1 MVELIYPSSPA
12 PLLSGGK
19 RARAVE
25 MLPVVDEYGNVKA
38 QASREYCHT
47 NPSHPLHPVAHLHII
62 NRKGEIYLQRRGAHK
77 DLLPLY
83 WDTAVG
89 GHVSYGESIL
99 EALYRE
105 TREELGLQDFMPHWL
120 CTYVFEGAA
129 ERELVNVFAAV
140 GEYQI
145 RPDPGELAGGRFW
158 TQEEIVEATGK
169 GILTPNF
176 ESEFLRVKDALL
188 ALL

>member
-47 NPSHPLHPVAHLHII
+47 NPARPLHPVTHLHII
-62 NRKGEIYLQRRGAHK
+62 NRRSEIYLQRRGPGK

-89 GHVSYGESIL
+89 GHVSYGESFL

-105 TREELGLQDFMPHWL
+105 AREELGLKDFMPQWL
-120 CTYVFEGAA
+120 CSYVFESKT

-140 GEYQI
+140 GEYAI
-145 RPDPGELAGGRFW
+145 RPDPTELAGGRFW
-158 TQEEIVEATGK
+158 TQEEIGEAMGK

-176 ESEFLRVKDALL
+176 ESEYLRIKDALL

>member
-1 MVELIYPSSPA
+1 MTELIYPSSPA

-25 MLPVVDEYGNVKA
+25 MLPIVDEYGNVRA

-47 NPSHPLHPVAHLHII
+47 HPSQPLHPVAHLHII
-62 NRKGEIYLQRRGAHK
+62 NRKGEIYLQRRGPGK

-89 GHVSYGESIL
+89 GHVSYGESFL

-105 TREELGLQDFMPHWL
+105 AREELGLHDFLPQWL
-120 CTYVFEGAA
+120 CTYVFEGMA

-140 GEYQI
+140 GEYDI

-158 TQEEIVEATGK
+158 TTEEIEGTMGK

-176 ESEFLRVKDALL
+176 ESEYYRIKDALL